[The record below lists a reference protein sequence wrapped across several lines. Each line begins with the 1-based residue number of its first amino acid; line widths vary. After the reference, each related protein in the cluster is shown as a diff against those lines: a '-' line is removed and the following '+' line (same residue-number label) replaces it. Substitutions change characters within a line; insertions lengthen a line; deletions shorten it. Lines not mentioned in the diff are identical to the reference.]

1 MNRSAASLSSA
12 FPRRTLLAAGGAA
25 ALAGCGDGG
34 EGREQPGP
42 ARNLTGRA
50 DGENAP
56 GPVVLLGDSVFDN
69 AGYVAGGKST
79 SDHLEEVMAEAAE
92 GWSAQLNARDGAV
105 VEDVPGQFEEGE
117 LDGAYAV
124 LSAGGNDALR
134 SAYILSLDVSDA
146 AEVFNELADLRE
158 DFEARYDAAVA
169 AVAEAVEGRLTVCT
183 IYDPNYDEPR
193 RQRPATAALPAF
205 NDIIT
210 RVAVRRGL
218 PVIDLRT
225 AFVAPDDYANPIEPS
240 VAGGLKLA
248 ELIRT
253 VVTTHDFAA
262 SRSRFYT
269 V

>member
-1 MNRSAASLSSA
+1 MILHSARSPSA

-25 ALAGCGDGG
+25 AIAGCGGDD
-34 EGREQPGP
+34 PPP
-42 ARNLTGRA
+42 ARNLPGGTAGA
-50 DGENAP
+50 NAA

-79 SDHLEEVMAEAAE
+79 GDHLGEVMAEAGD
-92 GWSAQLNARDGAV
+92 GWSAVLKARDGAV
-105 VEDVPGQFEEGE
+105 VADVPGQIKAGE
-117 LDGAYAV
+117 LTGAYAV

-134 SAYILSLDVSDA
+134 SAAILTKPVSIA
-146 AEVFNELADLRE
+146 TEVFNELADLRE
-158 DFEARYDAAVA
+158 SFEQRYDAAVA
-169 AVAEAVEGRLTVCT
+169 ALAEAAEGRLTVCT

-205 NDIIT
+205 NDLIT

-225 AFVAPDDYANPIEPS
+225 AFVAPADYANPIEPS

-248 ELIRT
+248 ELIRR

-262 SRSRFYT
+262 GGSRFYT
-269 V
+269 A

>member
-1 MNRSAASLSSA
+1 MNVSPHLPTV
-12 FPRRTLLAAGGAA
+12 FPRRTLFAAGAA
-25 ALAGCGDGG
+25 AAFAGCGGG
-34 EGREQPGP
+34 TSGPGP
-42 ARNLTGRA
+42 ARNLQGRA
-50 DGENAP
+50 DGENAA

-79 SDHLEEVMAEAAE
+79 SDHLEEVMAEAGE
-92 GWSAQLNARDGAV
+92 GWSAELKARDGAV
-105 VEDVPGQFEEGE
+105 VEDVPGQFAEGE
-117 LDGAYAV
+117 LTGSYAV

-134 SAYILSLDVSDA
+134 SASILTKPVSVA
-146 AEVFNELADLRE
+146 TEVFNELADLRE
-158 DFEARYDAAVA
+158 SFEARYDAAVA
-169 AVAEAVEGRLTVCT
+169 AVADACQGRLTVCT
-183 IYDPNYDEPR
+183 IYDPNYEEPR

-240 VAGGLKLA
+240 VEGGLKLA

>member
-1 MNRSAASLSSA
+1 MSEPLAFPSR

-25 ALAGCGDGG
+25 ALAGCGGAT
-34 EGREQPGP
+34 PP
-42 ARNLTGRA
+42 PTRNLPGTA

-69 AGYVAGGKST
+69 GGYVAGGKST
-79 SDHLEEVMAEAAE
+79 GDHLEDVMAEAGE
-92 GWSAQLNARDGAV
+92 GWSAVTSARDGAV
-105 VEDVPGQFEEGE
+105 SADVPGQVDAAVLKTG
-117 LDGAYAV
+117 YAV

-134 SAYILSLDVSDA
+134 SAAILTKPVSIA
-146 AEVFNELADLRE
+146 TEVFDELADLRE
-158 DFEARYDAAVA
+158 GFEERYDAAVA
-169 AVAEAVEGRLTVCT
+169 AAADACEGRLTVCT
-183 IYDPNYDEPR
+183 IYAPNYPEPR

-262 SRSRFYT
+262 GGARFYT
-269 V
+269 T

>member
-1 MNRSAASLSSA
+1 ML
-12 FPRRTLLAAGGAA
+12 
-25 ALAGCGDGG
+25 
-34 EGREQPGP
+34 
-42 ARNLTGRA
+42 
-50 DGENAP
+50 
-56 GPVVLLGDSVFDN
+56 
-69 AGYVAGGKST
+69 K
-79 SDHLEEVMAEAAE
+79 
-92 GWSAQLNARDGAV
+92 ARDGAV
-105 VEDVPGQFEEGE
+105 VADVPGQFEAGD

-134 SAYILSLDVSDA
+134 SASILTKPVSNA
-146 AEVFNELADLRE
+146 VEVFNELAVLRE
-158 DFEARYDAAVA
+158 DFEQRYDAAVA
-169 AVAEAVEGRLTVCT
+169 AAAAAAEGRLTVCT
-183 IYDPNYDEPR
+183 IYDPNYPEPR

-225 AFVAPDDYANPIEPS
+225 AFVAPEDYANPIEPS

-262 SRSRFYT
+262 SRARFYT

>member
-1 MNRSAASLSSA
+1 MTNEFA

-25 ALAGCGDGG
+25 ALAGCGGKA
-34 EGREQPGP
+34 ESP
-42 ARNLTGRA
+42 ARNLPGWA

-69 AGYVAGGKST
+69 GGYVAGGKST
-79 SDHLEEVMAEAAE
+79 GDHLEEVMAEAGDE
-92 GWSAQLNARDGAV
+92 WSAVLMAKDGAV
-105 VEDVPGQFEEGE
+105 VEDVPGQFKAGE
-117 LDGAYAV
+117 LENAYAV

-134 SAYILSLDVSDA
+134 SASILTKPVSIA
-146 AEVFNELADLRE
+146 TEVFNELADLRE
-158 DFEARYDAAVA
+158 AFEERYDAAVA
-169 AVAEAVEGRLTVCT
+169 AVVEAAQGRLAVCT

-248 ELIRT
+248 ELIRR
-253 VVTTHDFAA
+253 VVTTHDFA
-262 SRSRFYT
+262 SGGSRFYT
-269 V
+269 T